1 MASNFGNQH
10 STSPSIFGIKK
21 VRSIIKSIV
30 FADHERRRQGFI
42 FHLPRR
48 LFPQPRIFIS
58 YAREDLEVAM
68 SLLARLEKAGFNV
81 YLDKEKTLAGEQ
93 FLGVIVRHLRQCDAV
108 LALLSAYSAQSE
120 WCQAELYYAYAL
132 HRTIVPVRLDERQ
145 TLDIPAPLTLLQRET
160 QYVLLTGGGDN
171 VLRAIDQRF
180 RAVRSHSCRQW
191 VRRALLVLAAVSFL
205 AWGFHSGFSMF
216 LRGFERTRL
225 ISRIEHSQ
233 EILRSDALNPTVKK
247 FEGDE
252 TLRSR
257 LLAIAEDR
265 ERPIHTRLNAHII
278 AAELGNREKRWYLES
293 LKWSNSRF
301 RNAELN
307 EVTFQTGAINRV
319 NFTDVSFA
327 GVFWNQGPDLSI
339 TGSTFIRCRFY
350 SGKFN
355 RTNVVDVDFTN
366 CLFYGTELDVSAFSA
381 VRFESKPDDPG
392 SPVITDGT
400 VTAFERVVIAN
411 CVDPPTPGVLD
422 FRGPENEVKFTNVV
436 FESCTFRG
444 FIRPQWFTAC
454 SFNRCSF
461 PKSLS
466 IDQLKTRAVSVTECS
481 QIDETCP

>member
-1 MASNFGNQH
+1 MVSNGRQG
-10 STSPSIFGIKK
+10 SIFHWI
-21 VRSIIKSIV
+21 
-30 FADHERRRQGFI
+30 
-42 FHLPRR
+42 RR
-48 LFPQPRIFIS
+48 LFPKPRIFIS
-58 YAREDLEVAM
+58 YAQEDVKIAM
-68 SLLARLEKAGFNV
+68 SLLTRLEQAGFDV

-108 LALLSAYSAQSE
+108 LVLLSAYSAQSE

-132 HRTIVPVRLDERQ
+132 ERTIVPVRLDARQ
-145 TLDIPAPLTLLQRET
+145 TLDIPDPLALLQRET
-160 QYVLLTGGGDN
+160 QYISLAGDD

-180 RAVRSHSCRQW
+180 RIVRHRSRWQW
-191 VRRALLVLAAVSFL
+191 VRRAFLVLSAVSLL

-216 LRGFERTRL
+216 LRWFERTRVIL
-225 ISRIEHSQ
+225 RIERSQ
-233 EILRSDALNPTVKK
+233 EVLRNEALSPILRK

-265 ERPIHTRLNAHII
+265 ERPIHTRLNAHVI

-293 LKWSNSRF
+293 LKWINSRF
-301 RNAELN
+301 RNAALN
-307 EVTFQTGAINRV
+307 EVTFQTGAINTV

-339 TGSTFIRCRFY
+339 TDSTFIRCRFY
-350 SGKFN
+350 GGKFN
-355 RTNVVDVDFTN
+355 RTNGVDIDFTN
-366 CLFYGTELDVSAFSA
+366 CLFYGTELDISAFSA

-411 CVDPPTPGVLD
+411 CVHPPMPGVLD

-466 IDQLKTRAVSVTECS
+466 IDELKTRSVSVTESS